1 MLVGDNIQSLLQTPG
16 LGYRSSTKHHAKIAM
31 APNLSLLLR
40 GAIAALLLSTRSNAA
55 PSILSPTSGLL
66 SARQGA
72 GADQRWVAIWASMP
86 QQVEPDNLPPAPYR
100 SSPVFRNATLR
111 QTLYMSAGAERI
123 RIQISNTFGGSDLTI
138 SAASVALPAGGKA
151 GVGRVDTST
160 LKPLTFGGGKASVTV
175 PRGQVAYS
183 DGVDYKVS
191 PESNL
196 ALTLYLQGGQT
207 GSTITGHPGS
217 RTTSWIQ
224 AGNRVDAADVA
235 GTSTKHWYFASAVEA
250 WASPAA
256 VTGALVVLGD
266 SITDGRGST
275 DDGNNRWPDRLLAR
289 MRGAG
294 AADGLDRI
302 SVVNQAAGGNAVLA
316 GGLGPT
322 LLTRYKRDAL
332 QVSGARYVLLFEGVN
347 DIGSAGSDVSGR
359 LQSAFTQI
367 ARDCQQAGLVVL
379 AATITPFGGQGQ
391 AYSTPA
397 REQMRVRFNQWVLA
411 SNGTVFDGVVDL
423 AKIVADP
430 RDASKLLAA
439 YDGGDHLHLSVAGYQ
454 HMADQFPLEL
464 FKLKPKAGT
473 I

>member
-1 MLVGDNIQSLLQTPG
+1 
-16 LGYRSSTKHHAKIAM
+16 M
-31 APNLSLLLR
+31 APSLRLLLR
-40 GAIAALLLSTRSNAA
+40 GAIAALLLSARSDAA
-55 PSILSPTSGLL
+55 PSALTPASGLL
-66 SARQGA
+66 GARQGT
-72 GADQRWVAIWASMP
+72 GTDHRWVAIWTSMP
-86 QQVEPDNLPPAPYR
+86 QQVEPDNLPPSPYR
-100 SSPVFRNATLR
+100 SSPIFRDATLR
-111 QTLYMSAGAERI
+111 QTLYMAAGAERI
-123 RIQISNTFGGSDLTI
+123 RVQISNTFGGSDLTI

-183 DGVDYKVS
+183 DGIDFKVS

-207 GSTITGHPGS
+207 GSAITGHPGS

-224 AGNRVDAADVA
+224 AGNRVEAADVA

-250 WASPAA
+250 WAGPDTLA
-256 VTGALVVLGD
+256 GALVVLGD

-275 DDGNNRWPDRLLAR
+275 DDANNRWPDRLLAQ
-289 MRGAG
+289 MRKAGA
-294 AADGLDRI
+294 AADGLDKI

-322 LLTRYKRDAL
+322 LLTRYRRDAL
-332 QVSGARYVLLFEGVN
+332 QVSGARYALLYEGVN

-367 ARDCQQAGLVVL
+367 ARDCRQAGLVVL

-397 REQMRVRFNQWVLA
+397 REQMRVRFNQWVIA

-423 AKIVADP
+423 AKFVADP

-439 YDGGDHLHLSVAGYQ
+439 YDSGDHLHLSVAGYQ
-454 HMADQFPLEL
+454 HMADQFPLEV
-464 FKLKPKAGT
+464 FKLKPKTG
-473 I
+473 